1 MTTLLS
7 NFVEKVQ
14 TKHWQNLRRRT
25 QKLDPLEKGTLL
37 ELLEDNL
44 AAPSGGN
51 ASDAPQDGVGDFA
64 DNNNND
70 DDDEDDDEFAE
81 EDYELLQ
88 RDLDK
93 ANLRLEELQSKHDFL
108 QTRLETYRSKI
119 SQSEEFLESADLTL
133 ERKEAMASKIAS
145 YKQALQPI
153 EETFRTIASELEKHQ
168 QKIESMQDRQLE
180 LKLKTQECQVVL
192 DELCQN
198 LEDAARLPYQDD
210 EDDQELLATM
220 DNEANPKDPETARDS
235 DETDDIYGD
244 VELAGT
250 DTKHETEGNQEEQP

>member
-25 QKLDPLEKGTLL
+25 QKLDPLEKGNLL

-51 ASDAPQDGVGDFA
+51 ASGVPQEKADASTANDNGD
-64 DNNNND
+64 D
-70 DDDEDDDEFAE
+70 DDDEYAE

-235 DETDDIYGD
+235 DETDDTYGD

-250 DTKHETEGNQEEQP
+250 DTKNETEGNQEEQP